1 MRTFFQVL
9 SVSLVLISC
18 AFGNEAEG
26 NEKKMVIVYSAK
38 VPSDVNQEK
47 GFALWI
53 QALKEGSESAETYYG
68 KVIHAECPLG
78 GAFDIAKEAKAE
90 GDEEKVVVAGRVEL
104 AGEKD
109 AFKIT
114 FSQLGRPPAYEGKTA
129 LTIHPNDRRVLVLP
143 AIDLGGG
150 DKLETVV
157 YIGYE
162 IRAKKTARNR
172 ISRSIKP
179 PLMVRLAQ
187 RN

>member
-1 MRTFFQVL
+1 MRSFFQVL

-26 NEKKMVIVYSAK
+26 NEKKMVIDVYSAK

-53 QALKEGSESAETYYG
+53 QALKEGSESASTYHG
-68 KVIHAECPLG
+68 KVIHAEYPLG
-78 GAFDIAKEAKAE
+78 AAFDIAKEAKTE
-90 GDEEKVVVAGRVEL
+90 GDEEKAVVAGRVEP

-143 AIDLGGG
+143 AIDLGGE

-162 IRAKKTARNR
+162 IRGEENGET
-172 ISRSIKP
+172 SRFEI
-179 PLMVRLAQ
+179 
-187 RN
+187 N